1 MAQRFAELLFSW
13 SRRSIVARALVGSCS
28 PVRPTSHAST
38 IAREL
43 RSPVQSIASK
53 RTASIRDSGFPEP
66 RSDSSGRYEP
76 PSGWAMTASGSF
88 TSFPHPGVCPRFDDD
103 GDAVVAAIDEPVEWH
118 WLVH

>member
-1 MAQRFAELLFSW
+1 MAQRFAELLVSS
-13 SRRSIVARALVGSCS
+13 SRRSIVARVLVRSCS

-53 RTASIRDSGFPEP
+53 RTASIRGSGFPEP

-76 PSGWAMTASGSF
+76 CLLKPCGQATAVELPEDMLGYW
-88 TSFPHPGVCPRFDDD
+88 CFDF
-103 GDAVVAAIDEPVEWH
+103 V
-118 WLVH
+118 